1 MTEQTTFKTKLKR
14 VIKAG
19 FFSFWRNGY
28 VSLAS
33 MLVMVITLSV
43 IGSVIFVSA
52 VLNLTMNELRNK
64 VDINVYFVTTAEENE
79 ILSLKTK
86 IEALPEV
93 EKVDYTDRE
102 TALIKFKTEHESD
115 QTVLQALQ
123 ELDDNPL
130 EASLNIKAKEPSQ
143 YEGIANF
150 LNEENILSSD
160 GEKIISKINYFENRI
175 AIERLSRIIVSAKQL
190 GMAISLALVLI
201 SIIITLNTVR
211 LAIYISREEISVM
224 QLVGASRN
232 YIRGPF
238 VVTGIIVGL
247 VSSLITIIFFFPILY
262 WLGQTTQN
270 FFVGLN
276 IFDYYLK
283 NFFEVAFVVL
293 GSGVVIGAISS
304 LIAVRRYLKM

>member
-93 EKVDYTDRE
+93 EEVDYTDRE

-238 VVTGIIVGL
+238 VVTGVIVGL
-247 VSSLITIIFFFPILY
+247 VSSLITIILFFPILY